1 MEPKRRIVI
10 AGGGTAGW
18 LTACYLARV
27 LGSQS
32 PQGPHIVVIESPDI
46 GIIGV
51 GEGTF
56 PTIRTT
62 LMALGIDE
70 ARFLRESSATFKQGI
85 RFDNWATAREQ
96 GRSSHYFHPF
106 EFPQRLEGGELLPYW
121 LLGDAGPNV
130 ALADAVTIQK
140 PVADASR
147 APKHVHD
154 SNYGAPLNYAYH
166 FDASR
171 FAALLATVAQE
182 YGVTHVADTIDAV
195 ELGESGDITGLRTQA
210 NGVVRGDL
218 YVDCT
223 GMRAKLIGEA
233 LKVPFV
239 SCRESLLTDRAV
251 ACQVANE
258 RPDMP
263 IASYTIATGHEAG
276 WTWDIGL
283 NNRRGIGYVY
293 SSSHT
298 TDEKAEAT
306 LRAYIGPQAEQ
317 RPVRLLKFDAGYRE
331 RPWVGNC
338 VAVGLSAG
346 FFEPLESTGIML
358 IEVAAAMIADFFP
371 WNGDVRAPA
380 QRFNELMTRR
390 CENIVNF
397 LKLHYCTSGRTEE
410 FWRDNRRPESIPDRL
425 QSFLAEWKFRPP
437 CRLDFVSDHESFPH
451 FSYQYVLYGMGFRT
465 DFSAARARYGASQ
478 AASRAFGQLRL
489 FAQQAARDLPTHRS
503 LIEQVYR
510 EGFQE
515 RADSKRR

>member
-1 MEPKRRIVI
+1 MI

-18 LTACYLARV
+18 LTACYLAKV
-27 LGSQS
+27 LGSKS
-32 PQGPHIVVIESPDI
+32 PLGPQIVVIESPDI

-56 PTIRTT
+56 PTVRTT
-62 LMALGIDE
+62 LMALGIEE
-70 ARFLRESSATFKQGI
+70 ARFLRESSATFKQGV
-85 RFDNWATAREQ
+85 RFDDWATARVG
-96 GRSSHYFHPF
+96 GRGSHYFHPF
-106 EFPQRLEGGELLPYW
+106 EFPQRLAGGELLPYW

-130 ALADAVTIQK
+130 SLADAVTIQK

-147 APKHVHD
+147 APKHVYD
-154 SNYGAPLNYAYH
+154 ANYSAPLNYAYH
-166 FDASR
+166 FDAFQ
-171 FAALLATVAQE
+171 FAALLAKVAQE
-182 YGVTHVADTIDAV
+182 YGVTHMADTIDTV
-195 ELGESGDITGLRTQA
+195 ELGESGDISGLLTRA

-251 ACQVANE
+251 ACQVPNE
-258 RPDMP
+258 RPDAP

-293 SSSHT
+293 SSAHT
-298 TDEKAEAT
+298 TDERAEAT

-317 RPVRLLKFDAGYRE
+317 RPVRFLKFNAGYRE
-331 RPWVGNC
+331 RPWVRNC
-338 VAVGLSAG
+338 VAIGLSAG

-358 IEVAAAMIADFFP
+358 IEVAAAMVADYFP
-371 WNGDVRAPA
+371 WDGDFAAPA
-380 QRFNELMTRR
+380 RRFNELMTRR

-397 LKLHYCTSGRTEE
+397 LKLHYCTSQRTED
-410 FWRDNRRPESIPDRL
+410 FWRDNRRPESIPSRL
-425 QSFLAEWKFRPP
+425 QSWLAEWKFRPP
-437 CRLDFVSDHESFPH
+437 CRLDFVSDHETFPH

-465 DFSAARARYGASQ
+465 DFAAARARYGSSEAASKAFVQLSRIARQ
-478 AASRAFGQLRL
+478 AAN
-489 FAQQAARDLPTHRS
+489 DLPTHRS
-503 LIEQVYR
+503 LIEQVYG
-510 EGFQE
+510 EGFRE
-515 RADSKRR
+515 RPIGRRQ